1 MRRCWLVGT
10 ICMALF
16 AFGGHSSLAQ
26 EAWSP
31 KMVLK
36 EQVFDFKEV
45 KEGEVISHSFQ
56 VFNHGDEILR
66 ILRVRPGG

>member
-10 ICMALF
+10 ISIFLF
-16 AFGGHSSLAQ
+16 ALCGYSSLAQ
-26 EAWSP
+26 EARSP

-45 KEGEVISHSFQ
+45 KEGDIISHSFK
-56 VFNHGDEILR
+56 VFNHGNETLR
-66 ILRVRPGG
+66 ILRVRPG

>member
-10 ICMALF
+10 ICILLF
-16 AFGGHSSLAQ
+16 ALCGHSSLAQ
-26 EAWSP
+26 EARGP

-45 KEGEVISHSFQ
+45 KEGEVIRHSFK
-56 VFNHGDEILR
+56 VFNHGNETLR
-66 ILRVRPGG
+66 ILRVRPG